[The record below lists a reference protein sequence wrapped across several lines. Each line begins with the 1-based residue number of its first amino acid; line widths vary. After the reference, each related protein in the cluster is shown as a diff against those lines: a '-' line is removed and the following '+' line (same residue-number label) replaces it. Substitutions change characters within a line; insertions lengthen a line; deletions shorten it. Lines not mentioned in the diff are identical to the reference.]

1 MPTSRS
7 SVPSITPDERA
18 LLRTSHVGA
27 REIATLGGGRLHR
40 RVAEAIPRSRCDE
53 LVALAVFQ
61 TLGSVGRETAR
72 DLVRLG
78 FRSIADLKKQDPREL
93 YDRMCRLTRTRQ
105 DPCVEDAFRCAI
117 AQARDPKLPAHLRKW
132 WSWTPVRGKPMS
144 AKPTALRPRRSAKR

>member
-1 MPTSRS
+1 MPTSKS
-7 SVPSITPDERA
+7 PAPALTPDERA
-18 LLRTSHVGA
+18 VLRGA
-27 REIATLGGGRLHR
+27 RVAVRELAALDGGVLHR
-40 RVAEAIPRSRCDE
+40 RVAGAMPRSRCDE

>member
-1 MPTSRS
+1 MPTSKSRAPALTLDERTVLRS
-7 SVPSITPDERA
+7 SRVARRELETMGGGVLYR
-18 LLRTSHVGA
+18 RTSGA
-27 REIATLGGGRLHR
+27 IA
-40 RVAEAIPRSRCDE
+40 RSRCDE
-53 LVALAVFQ
+53 LVALAAFQ

-78 FRSIADLKKQDPREL
+78 FRSIAALKGQDPREL

-117 AQARDPKLPAHLRKW
+117 AQARDPKLPAHLRQW

-144 AKPTALRPRRSAKR
+144 ARPGTGRTKAR